1 MDFRNTKR
9 ISVNGKSASKV
20 YVDSKLVW
28 QKEKHISVIHI
39 DFDSITKLTDNVGYI
54 YYGPKGATDDPSEMS
69 LSYFKSK
76 SSEIGYYE
84 GSYVTLDLNFDSS
97 KVEKVSNPEY
107 EGRIPFT
114 IDTPLHTDDAPPA
127 YSNYRG
133 VYPDVE
139 WTLTATYN
147 ELKDTKVIDCKP
159 TWKPETIWL
168 GMSPDH
174 LDESS
179 VWDDFTVYMFV
190 LPVGSVVGTPILSSF
205 TTDNWEPF
213 YHSVQPPYVEYKQE
227 PSTFADTLS
236 ATIGVRGVNSTG
248 FDTIYWNTDGLS
260 AQYLFWCIG
269 PKPEPSI
276 DLNGEW
282 VESTYSKPSDCPEGY
297 DMYMSNSNYHVAD
310 GVATMY
316 INFDAGQSGDYTI
329 YISSYGEPYCDYTKA
344 YDLDGYSIS
353 EETLDN
359 ELDPVDSMDAWKAVT
374 YTIPHD
380 DNPQQIKIEYVKD
393 GSGNEN
399 YDRGFVLIPTPN

>member
-28 QKEKHISVIHI
+28 EKEKHISVIHI

-54 YYGPKGATDDPSEMS
+54 YYGPKGATDDPSDMN
-69 LSYFKSK
+69 LSYIISK
-76 SSEIGYYE
+76 SSEIGYNE
-84 GSYVTLDLNFDSS
+84 GSYVRIDLKFDSS
-97 KVEKVSNPEY
+97 KAEKVSNPGY

-127 YSNYRG
+127 YRNYRG

-147 ELKDTKVIDCKP
+147 ELVDTKVIDCKP
-159 TWKPETIWL
+159 TWKPEKIWL
-168 GMSPDH
+168 GMSPDY

-179 VWDDFTVYMFV
+179 EWGNFAVYMFV

-205 TTDNWEPF
+205 TTNNWSPF
-213 YHSVQPPYVEYKQE
+213 TASVQPPYVEYKQE
-227 PSTFADTLS
+227 PSTFADTMS
-236 ATIGVRGVNSTG
+236 ATISVYTVDSTG
-248 FDTIYWNTDGLS
+248 SDTIYWNTDGLS
-260 AQYLFWCIG
+260 TQYIFWCIG
-269 PKPEPSI
+269 PEPEPSI

-282 VESTYSKPSDCPEGY
+282 VESTYSKPLDCPEGY
-297 DMYMSNSNYHVAD
+297 EMYMSNSNYHVAD

-316 INFDAGQSGDYTI
+316 INFDAEQSGEYTI
-329 YISSYGEPYCDYTKA
+329 YISSNGEPYCDYTKA

-359 ELDPVDSMDAWKAVT
+359 ELDPVNSMDAWKTVT
-374 YTIPHD
+374 YNIPHD
-380 DNPQQIKIEYVKD
+380 DNTQQIKIEYVKD
-393 GSGNEN
+393 GSGNRG